1 MHKHLKH
8 VDGSYHIHGHKYKIL
23 IGSRAQVWHGTAY
36 KTEGGLI
43 KSHLKKNGSGKIV
56 SLKKSKSAKKENRLK
71 KHGWGYKKGSFGA
84 VRLEDK
90 TRKHKKKRN

>member
-8 VDGSYHIHGHKYKIL
+8 ADGTYHIKGKKYKVL

-36 KTEGGLI
+36 KTEGGLN
-43 KSHLKKNGSGKIV
+43 KSHLKKNKVGKLV

-84 VRLEDK
+84 VRLGEK
-90 TRKHKKKRN
+90 TRKKKRRN